1 MDQLFALQILHST
14 SNLQTTRRNTLSV
27 MNEIQYV
34 HYKNEFEKMWDEIFV
49 AHSKILFSLTCLKG
63 IKKNTKL
70 KVLSF

>member
-1 MDQLFALQILHST
+1 
-14 SNLQTTRRNTLSV
+14 